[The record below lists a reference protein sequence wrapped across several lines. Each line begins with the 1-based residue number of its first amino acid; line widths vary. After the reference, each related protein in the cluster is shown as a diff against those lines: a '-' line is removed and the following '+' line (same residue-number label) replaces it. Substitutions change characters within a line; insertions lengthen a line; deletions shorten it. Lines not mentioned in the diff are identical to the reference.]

1 MDKSLVLVAEQ
12 DGEARYRLLETVR
25 QYGRVKLEEA
35 GEGAGASRRHA
46 DLFLKQRVR
55 PRTTGDTRCYWSN
68 FFRFS
73 SR

>member
-35 GEGAGASRRHA
+35 GDGAGASRRHA
-46 DLFLKQRVR
+46 DLFLK
-55 PRTTGDTRCYWSN
+55 PASTPSN
-68 FFRFS
+68 HRRHPMLLEQLLQIFF
-73 SR
+73 